1 MNNSSLSDR
10 PPPKRKVLHA
20 SGPAILTLLF
30 LTLLVVGAVSY
41 RSIVVSEES
50 ERWVRHTHEVL
61 QNLQELLAE
70 LRSIESG
77 YNEFVFAGDER
88 SLVAYRESILR
99 SRNSVAVI
107 RSLTADNLNQQ
118 RRISIL
124 EGAIGQKIRFADTVI
139 ALRRARGFA
148 AAADSMRQGTSD
160 RSMDEFQSVIRTLSD
175 EELRL
180 LVARN
185 ATAQSRLTQS
195 KTVLVMGIVLGLLLV
210 TAANSSVG
218 RDSSRRA
225 VAEDASFLE
234 KERAQVTLNCIGD
247 AVVCTDTLGNI
258 TFLNRAAEKMTAWSW
273 QEAIGRPVI
282 EVFRIVDAVTRQPVP
297 DPLHTAVTQNAGMTL
312 IPNCVLLS
320 RDGSEFPIEDSVAP
334 IHDRAGHV
342 TGAVTVFRDVT
353 TTRDLAHQMVHSA
366 QHDVLTNLPNR
377 ALLNDCISQSI
388 SLARRQGR
396 AIAVLFLD
404 LDHFKYINDSLG
416 HAVGDQLLQCVA
428 ERLQGSVRDSDTVS
442 RQGGDEFVI
451 LLSEIAHPENA
462 ATSASK
468 ILHSIGSPYCVAG
481 HDIHIDGSIGMS
493 IYPADGL
500 DAESLIKNADTAMYH
515 AKECGRNNSQF
526 FTAEMNLKSVHRQS
540 VESSLRHAIE
550 RQEFLLHYQPKINL
564 VTGEITGI
572 EALIRWQHPD
582 RGLVPP
588 DQFLPIAEDCGLIC
602 TIGRWVMREAC
613 RQALEWQAAGLPF
626 QRIAVNVSS
635 TEFRSKGFVESVAA
649 ILAETGFDPRYLDLE
664 LTESVLMADVKSA
677 GAVLH
682 ALKLLGVHLALDD
695 FGTGYSSLSY
705 LRQFPIDVLK
715 IDQSFIREISTD
727 PDDSTIVQA
736 IIALGTNLKHRVI
749 AEGIETQEQLA
760 FLQANHCAEG
770 QGYLF
775 SRPLAAAPL
784 ARLLRLGIAESA
796 VH

>member
-1 MNNSSLSDR
+1 
-10 PPPKRKVLHA
+10 
-20 SGPAILTLLF
+20 
-30 LTLLVVGAVSY
+30 
-41 RSIVVSEES
+41 
-50 ERWVRHTHEVL
+50 
-61 QNLQELLAE
+61 
-70 LRSIESG
+70 
-77 YNEFVFAGDER
+77 YNEFVFTGDER
-88 SLVAYRESILR
+88 LLVAYRESILR
-99 SRNSVAVI
+99 SRNSVAVV
-107 RSLTADNLNQQ
+107 RSLTADNLNQE
-118 RRISIL
+118 RRIAIL
-124 EGAIGQKIRFADTVI
+124 GGVIGEKVQFADNVI
-139 ALRRARGFA
+139 ALRRTRGFA
-148 AAADSMRQGTSD
+148 AAAEFMRLGTGAGI
-160 RSMDEFQSVIRTLSD
+160 MDEFQSVIRSLSE
-175 EELRL
+175 EELKL
-180 LVARN
+180 LAARN
-185 ATAQSRLTQS
+185 AIAQSRLIQS
-195 KTVLVMGIVLGLLLV
+195 KTILVLGIVLGLLLV
-210 TAANSSVG
+210 TAAHSSVR
-218 RDSSRRA
+218 RDSARRA
-225 VAEDASFLE
+225 VVEDALFFE

-247 AVVCTDTLGNI
+247 AVVCTDTSGNV
-258 TFLNRAAEKMTAWSW
+258 TFLNRVAEKMTAWSW
-273 QEAIGRPVI
+273 QEAIGQPVVQ
-282 EVFRIVDAVTRQPVP
+282 VFRIIDGGTRQPVP
-297 DPLHTAVTQNAGMTL
+297 DPMHLAVTLNAGMTL

-334 IHDRAGHV
+334 IRDRTGRV
-342 TGAVTVFRDVT
+342 TGAVIVFRDVT
-353 TTRDLAHQMVHSA
+353 AARDLALQMVHSA

-377 ALLNDCISQSI
+377 ALLNDRISQSI

-416 HAVGDQLLQCVA
+416 HAVGDQLLKCVA
-428 ERLQGSVRDSDTVS
+428 ERLQGSVRGSDTVS

-451 LLSEIAHPENA
+451 LLSELAHPENA

-493 IYPADGL
+493 IYPADGQ

-564 VTGEITGI
+564 VTGEVTGI

-582 RGLVPP
+582 GGLVPP
-588 DQFLPIAEDCGLIC
+588 DQFVPIAEDCGLIC
-602 TIGRWVMREAC
+602 TIDRWVMREAC
-613 RQALEWQAAGLPF
+613 RQALEWQAAGVPF
-626 QRIAVNVSS
+626 GRIAVNVSS
-635 TEFRSKGFVESVAA
+635 SEFRSEGFVEDVAS
-649 ILAETGFDPRYLDLE
+649 ILAETGFDPCYLDLE
-664 LTESVLMADVKSA
+664 LTESVLMADVKAA
-677 GAVLH
+677 GAVLR

-715 IDQSFIREISTD
+715 IDQSFIREISDD
-727 PDDSTIVQA
+727 PDDSTIVRA
-736 IIALGTNLKHRVI
+736 IIALGTNLRQRVI

-784 ARLLRLGIAESA
+784 ARLLRLGITEGI